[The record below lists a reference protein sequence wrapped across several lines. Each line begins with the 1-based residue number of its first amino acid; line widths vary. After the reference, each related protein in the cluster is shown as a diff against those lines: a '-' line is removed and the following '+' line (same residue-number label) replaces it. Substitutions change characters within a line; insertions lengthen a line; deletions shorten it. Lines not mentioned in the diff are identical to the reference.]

1 MTYAIITRQRPTM
14 YFFGVTTGASSS
26 MRMFPDWMRILGKEA
41 DLVGVDLPLNA
52 SVEQYRAAVYQ
63 IKRDPLS
70 LGAVVTSH
78 KLNVLNAARDLFDDL
93 SDDAALCAEVGC
105 IYKRGGRLVGHA
117 VDPTTSARS
126 MAQFIAPGYWGRHQ
140 ADVLCLGA
148 GGAAVAIV
156 VHFILRAAPED
167 RPRRMTI
174 VDIQP
179 DKLDHLSALVMSL
192 PDSGI
197 DFEFICQG
205 DAVHNN
211 RLMAALPPRSMVI
224 NATGM
229 GKDRPGSPVTD
240 AGLFPRDGIAWDL
253 NYRGELNFLRQAW
266 AAQVAL
272 KLTVVDG
279 WHYFLE
285 GWSEVIRHVFDV
297 EITPPLFDALA
308 RAAAAARG

>member
-1 MTYAIITRQRPTM
+1 MAYAVISRQRPTM

-41 DLVGVDLPLNA
+41 DLIGVDLPLNA
-52 SVEQYRAAVYQ
+52 PVEQYRAAVYQ

-78 KLNVLNAARDLFDDL
+78 KLNVLNAARDLFDEL
-93 SDDAALCAEVGC
+93 TADAALCAEVGC
-105 IYKRGGRLVGHA
+105 IYKRDGRLLGHA

-126 MAQFIAPGYWGRHQ
+126 MAQFIAPGYWRQHQ

-156 VHFILRAAPED
+156 VHFVLRAAPED
-167 RPRRMTI
+167 RPRCMTI
-174 VDIQP
+174 VDIHP
-179 DKLDHLSALVMSL
+179 DKLDHLRALVADL

-197 DFEFICQG
+197 NFEFICQA
-205 DAVHNN
+205 DAAQNDH
-211 RLMAALPPRSMVI
+211 LMAALPPHSMVI

-240 AGLFPRDGIAWDL
+240 TGLFPRDGIAWDL
-253 NYRGELNFLRQAW
+253 NYRGELDFLRQARVMQ
-266 AAQVAL
+266 AAQH
-272 KLTVVDG
+272 LTVADG

-297 EITPPLFDALA
+297 DITPSLFNALA
-308 RAAAAARG
+308 RAAAVVRG